1 MYKTTFLTIFL
12 FISMNAMPGF
22 KFPGVT
28 SVDAPPLPLSH
39 HRRIPVSWA
48 AEGELYHTD
57 KEKVLKLVN
66 GLRGSGC
73 YCGDSHQESARP
85 LTWNSKLEKA
95 ARLHSMDMYRNN
107 YYSHV
112 SRDGTPFYVR
122 IRRQSYNYWS
132 CAENIGL
139 GYESEEAVMEGW
151 RDSAGHCVNI
161 MNPAYTDIAVARAG
175 NYWVMVL
182 AEPE

>member
-12 FISMNAMPGF
+12 FISMSVMPGF
-22 KFPGVT
+22 KFPDVT
-28 SVDAPPLPLSH
+28 SIDAPRRSLGYEG
-39 HRRIPVSWA
+39 RIPVSLA
-48 AEGELYHTD
+48 AEGELYHVD
-57 KEKVLKLVN
+57 KAKVLKLVN
-66 GLRGSGC
+66 GLRDSGR

-85 LTWNSKLEKA
+85 LTWNSKLERA
-95 ARLHSMDMYRNN
+95 ARLHSLDMYRNN

-122 IRRQSYNYWS
+122 IRRQAYHYGS

-139 GYESEEAVMEGW
+139 GYESEEAVMKGW
-151 RDSAGHCVNI
+151 RNSAGHCANI

>member
-12 FISMNAMPGF
+12 FISMSAMPGF
-22 KFPGVT
+22 KFPDVT
-28 SVDAPPLPLSH
+28 SIDAPRLSLSH
-39 HRRIPVSWA
+39 QRCTPVSLA
-48 AEGELYHTD
+48 AEGELYYVD
-57 KEKVLKLVN
+57 KAKVLKLVN
-66 GLRGSGC
+66 ELRGSGR
-73 YCGDSHQESARP
+73 YCGDSHQGTPRP
-85 LTWNSKLEKA
+85 LTWNSKLERA

-112 SRDGTPFYVR
+112 SRNGTPFYVR
-122 IRRQSYNYWS
+122 IRRQSYNYGS